1 MLCVCVCV
9 CVCVCTC
16 VCVYLCLLGCRQRAL
31 EGLGHD
37 AFDLEAG
44 SVPHTHGAVPLHT
57 VLGLT
62 HTRAQPRQLIL
73 THMQRGRGADELRP
87 EVTWRR
93 GREREREG
101 ERERERERER
111 WGR

>member
-1 MLCVCVCV
+1 M
-9 CVCVCTC
+9 
-16 VCVYLCLLGCRQRAL
+16 LGCRQRAL

-37 AFDLEAG
+37 ALDLEAG
-44 SVPHTHGAVPLHT
+44 SVPHTHGSVPLHT

-62 HTRAQPRQLIL
+62 HTRTQPGQLIL

-93 GREREREG
+93 
-101 ERERERERER
+101 ERERERERDTREE
-111 WGR
+111 GEIGKME